1 MFTKVVLLGSFR
13 KENRIPAV
21 VLFNLDSD
29 FLFYELF
36 KHGKYSNIFKGQH
49 TIHVYI
55 NTGSMT
61 ILPWKKWT

>member
-36 KHGKYSNIFKGQH
+36 KHGKY
-49 TIHVYI
+49 
-55 NTGSMT
+55 
-61 ILPWKKWT
+61 